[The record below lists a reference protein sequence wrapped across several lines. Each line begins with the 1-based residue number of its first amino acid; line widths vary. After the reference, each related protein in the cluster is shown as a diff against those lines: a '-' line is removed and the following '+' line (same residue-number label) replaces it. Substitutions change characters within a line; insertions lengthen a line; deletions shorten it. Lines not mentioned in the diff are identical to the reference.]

1 MGIYGC
7 ISEKQNKFAFL
18 SICTY
23 IRIVVADIL
32 GKSAICLRKFSAIM
46 YHRIFDIE
54 NRLDEAMF
62 LFGGRQTGKSTLL
75 KERFPKAVYIDL
87 LKSDVR
93 NRFKQHPEEFRESL
107 LRYPPET
114 LVIVDEIQK
123 VPDLLD
129 EVHWLMVEKG
139 LWFILSGSS
148 ARKIKKSGANNLGG
162 RAIPETLFPLVS
174 AEIPDF
180 DLERAVQNGMI
191 PRHYMVANAR
201 NRMRAYIDL
210 YLKEEIIEEALV
222 QNVDEFVRFM
232 EVAAIMDGEI
242 LNYENVA
249 SDCEVSA
256 NTVKAYYKILVDT
269 LLGFEVPA
277 YRKVIK
283 RKLYKSP
290 RFYYFDVGIANH
302 LTKRYHLA
310 PKTPEYGHAFEH
322 LIMQEIVAYLGY
334 TNSDEELT
342 YWHTYENLEVDA
354 VIGDA
359 RVAIEIKSKEHIDL
373 DDKKGVTEFAKEHPD
388 TKQIIVSR
396 DRISRRSGD
405 VDLYYVIDFFKA
417 LWAGEI
423 I

>member
-1 MGIYGC
+1 M
-7 ISEKQNKFAFL
+7 
-18 SICTY
+18 
-23 IRIVVADIL
+23 
-32 GKSAICLRKFSAIM
+32 RKFITDM
-46 YHRIFDIE
+46 YRRIFDIE

-75 KERFPKAVYIDL
+75 KERFPKAVFIDL

-93 NRFKQHPEEFRESL
+93 NRFKQHPEEFRERL

-191 PRHYMVANAR
+191 PRHYVVANAR

-210 YLKEEIIEEALV
+210 YLKEEIVEESLV
-222 QNVDEFVRFM
+222 QNADEFVRFM

-283 RKLYKSP
+283 RKLYKAP

-310 PKTPEYGHAFEH
+310 PRTPEYGHAFEH
-322 LIMQEIVAYLGY
+322 LIIQEIVAYLGY

-359 RVAIEIKSKEHIDL
+359 RVAIEIKSKEHIDH

-405 VDLYYVIDFFKA
+405 VDLYYVTDFFKA

>member
-1 MGIYGC
+1 
-7 ISEKQNKFAFL
+7 
-18 SICTY
+18 
-23 IRIVVADIL
+23 
-32 GKSAICLRKFSAIM
+32 M

-54 NRLDEAMF
+54 NRLDEGMF

-75 KERFPKAVYIDL
+75 KERFPDAVYIDL
-87 LKSDVR
+87 LNSEVR
-93 NRFKQHPEEFRESL
+93 NRFTQHPEEFRERL

-114 LVIVDEIQK
+114 LIVVDEIQK

-129 EVHWLMVEKG
+129 EIHWLMVNKG

-148 ARKIKKSGANNLGG
+148 ARKIKKRGANNLGG
-162 RAIPETLFPLVS
+162 RAIPAMLYPLVS

-180 DLERAVQNGMI
+180 DLNRAVQNGMI

-201 NRMRAYIDL
+201 NRMKGYIEL

-222 QNVDEFVRFM
+222 LNASDFARFM

-256 NTVKAYYKILVDT
+256 NTVKAYYQILKET

-290 RFYYFDVGIANH
+290 RFYYFDVGIANY
-302 LTKRYHLA
+302 LTKRLHLS
-310 PKTPEYGHAFEH
+310 PGTPEYGHAFEH

-334 TNSDEELT
+334 TDSEEELT

-359 RVAIEIKSKEHIDL
+359 RVSIEIKSTEHVHHE
-373 DDKKGVTEFAKEHPD
+373 DKKGLMEFAKEHPH
-388 TKQIIVSR
+388 TKQVLVSR

-405 VDLYYVIDFFKA
+405 VDLYYVTDFLKA

>member
-1 MGIYGC
+1 
-7 ISEKQNKFAFL
+7 
-18 SICTY
+18 
-23 IRIVVADIL
+23 
-32 GKSAICLRKFSAIM
+32 M

-54 NRLDEAMF
+54 NRLDEGMF

-87 LKSDVR
+87 LKSDLR

-114 LVIVDEIQK
+114 LIIVDEIQK
-123 VPDLLD
+123 IPDLLD
-129 EVHWLMVEKG
+129 EVHSLMVNNG

-148 ARKIKKSGANNLGG
+148 ARKIKKSGANKLGG

-180 DLERAVQNGMI
+180 DLGRAVQNGMI
-191 PRHYMVANAR
+191 PRHYMVADAR
-201 NRMRAYIDL
+201 KRLQAYIDL
-210 YLKEEIIEEALV
+210 YLSEEIAEEAAV
-222 QNVDEFVRFM
+222 QNLDDFVRFM
-232 EVAAIMDGEI
+232 EVAAISDGEI
-242 LNYENVA
+242 MNYENVA
-249 SDCEVSA
+249 SDCGVSA

-283 RKLYKSP
+283 RKLYKAS
-290 RFYYFDVGIANH
+290 RFYYFDVGIANYLTGRHH
-302 LTKRYHLA
+302 LSD
-310 PKTPEYGHAFEH
+310 KTPEYGHAFEH

-334 TNSDEELT
+334 TDSEEPLS
-342 YWHTYENLEVDA
+342 YWHTYDNHEVDA

-359 RVAIEIKSKEHIDL
+359 RVAIEIKSTDHVDH
-373 DDKKGVTEFAKEHPD
+373 DDKKGLIEFAKEHPE
-388 TKQIIVSR
+388 TKQILVSR

-405 VDLYYVIDFFKA
+405 VDLYYVTDFFKA

>member
-1 MGIYGC
+1 
-7 ISEKQNKFAFL
+7 
-18 SICTY
+18 
-23 IRIVVADIL
+23 
-32 GKSAICLRKFSAIM
+32 M

-54 NRLDEAMF
+54 NRLDEGMF

-87 LKSDVR
+87 LKSDLR

-123 VPDLLD
+123 IPDLLD
-129 EVHWLMVEKG
+129 EVHSLMVNNG
-139 LWFILSGSS
+139 FWFILSGSS
-148 ARKIKKSGANNLGG
+148 ARKIKKSGANKLGG

-180 DLERAVQNGMI
+180 DLGRAVQNGMI
-191 PRHYMVANAR
+191 PRHYMVADAR
-201 NRMRAYIDL
+201 KRLQAYIDL
-210 YLKEEIIEEALV
+210 YLSEEIAEEAAV
-222 QNVDEFVRFM
+222 QNLDDFVRFM
-232 EVAAIMDGEI
+232 EVAAISDGEI
-242 LNYENVA
+242 MNYENVA
-249 SDCEVSA
+249 SDCGVSA

-283 RKLYKSP
+283 RKLYKAS
-290 RFYYFDVGIANH
+290 RFYYFDVGIANYLTGRHH
-302 LTKRYHLA
+302 LSD
-310 PKTPEYGHAFEH
+310 KTPEYGHAFEH

-334 TNSDEELT
+334 TDSEEPLS
-342 YWHTYENLEVDA
+342 YWHTYDNHEVDA

-359 RVAIEIKSKEHIDL
+359 RVAIEIKSTDHVDH
-373 DDKKGVTEFAKEHPD
+373 DDKKGLIEFAKEHPE
-388 TKQIIVSR
+388 TKQILVSR

-405 VDLYYVIDFFKA
+405 VDLYYVTDFFKA

>member
-1 MGIYGC
+1 
-7 ISEKQNKFAFL
+7 
-18 SICTY
+18 
-23 IRIVVADIL
+23 
-32 GKSAICLRKFSAIM
+32 M

-222 QNVDEFVRFM
+222 QNVDEFIRFM

-342 YWHTYENLEVDA
+342 YWHSYENLEVDA

-359 RVAIEIKSKEHIDL
+359 RVAIEIKSKEHIDH
-373 DDKKGVTEFAKEHPD
+373 DDKKGITEFAKEHPD
-388 TKQIIVSR
+388 TKQIIVSK

-405 VDLYYVIDFFKA
+405 VDLYYVTDFFKA

>member
-1 MGIYGC
+1 M
-7 ISEKQNKFAFL
+7 
-18 SICTY
+18 
-23 IRIVVADIL
+23 
-32 GKSAICLRKFSAIM
+32 LRKFQFIM

-62 LFGGRQTGKSTLL
+62 LFGGRQVGKSTLL
-75 KERFPKAVYIDL
+75 KERFPKAIYIDL
-87 LKSDVR
+87 LKSDIR

-123 VPDLLD
+123 IPDLLD
-129 EVHWLMVEKG
+129 EVHWLMVEKD

-148 ARKIKKSGANNLGG
+148 ARKIKRSGANNLGG

-174 AEIPDF
+174 AEIPDY
-180 DLERAVQNGMI
+180 DLDRAVQNGMI
-191 PRHYMVANAR
+191 PRHYMVANAQ
-201 NRMRAYIDL
+201 NRMRAYVDL
-210 YLKEEIIEEALV
+210 YLKEEIIEESLV
-222 QNVDEFVRFM
+222 QNVDEFIRFM

-249 SDCEVSA
+249 SDCGVSA
-256 NTVKAYYKILVDT
+256 NTVKAYYKILVET

-283 RKLYKSP
+283 RKLYKSS

-310 PKTPEYGHAFEH
+310 PRTPEYGHAFEH
-322 LIMQEIVAYLGY
+322 LIIQEIRAYLGY
-334 TNSDEELT
+334 TGSEEELT

-359 RVAIEIKSKEHIDL
+359 RVAIEIKSTDHVNH
-373 DDKKGVTEFAKEHPD
+373 DDKKGVTEFAKEHPE
-388 TKQIIVSR
+388 TKQILVSR

-405 VDLYYVIDFFKA
+405 VDLYYVTDFFKA
-417 LWAGEI
+417 LWVGEI

>member
-1 MGIYGC
+1 
-7 ISEKQNKFAFL
+7 
-18 SICTY
+18 
-23 IRIVVADIL
+23 
-32 GKSAICLRKFSAIM
+32 M
-46 YHRIFDIE
+46 YRRIFDIE

-75 KERFPKAVYIDL
+75 KERFPKAVFIDL

-93 NRFKQHPEEFRESL
+93 NRFKQHPEEFRERL

-191 PRHYMVANAR
+191 PRHYVVANAR

-210 YLKEEIIEEALV
+210 YLKEEIIEESLV
-222 QNVDEFVRFM
+222 QNADEFVRFM

-283 RKLYKSP
+283 RKLYKAP

-310 PKTPEYGHAFEH
+310 PRTPEYGHAFEH
-322 LIMQEIVAYLGY
+322 LIMQEIAAYLGY

-359 RVAIEIKSKEHIDL
+359 RVAIEIKSKEHIDH

-388 TKQIIVSR
+388 TRQIIVSR

-405 VDLYYVIDFFKA
+405 VDLYYVTDFFKA

>member
-1 MGIYGC
+1 
-7 ISEKQNKFAFL
+7 
-18 SICTY
+18 
-23 IRIVVADIL
+23 
-32 GKSAICLRKFSAIM
+32 M

-54 NRLDEAMF
+54 NRLDEGMF

-87 LKSDVR
+87 LKSDLR

-123 VPDLLD
+123 IPDLLD
-129 EVHWLMVEKG
+129 EVHSLMVNNG

-148 ARKIKKSGANNLGG
+148 ARKIKKSGANKLGG

-180 DLERAVQNGMI
+180 DLGRAVQNGMI
-191 PRHYMVANAR
+191 PRHYMVADAR
-201 NRMRAYIDL
+201 KRLQAYIDL
-210 YLKEEIIEEALV
+210 YLSEEIVEEAAV
-222 QNVDEFVRFM
+222 QNLDDFVRFM
-232 EVAAIMDGEI
+232 EVAAISDGEI
-242 LNYENVA
+242 MNYENVA
-249 SDCEVSA
+249 SDCGVSA

-283 RKLYKSP
+283 RKLYKAS
-290 RFYYFDVGIANH
+290 RFYYFDVGIANYLTGRHH
-302 LTKRYHLA
+302 LSD
-310 PKTPEYGHAFEH
+310 KTPEYGHAFEH

-334 TNSDEELT
+334 TDSEEPLS
-342 YWHTYENLEVDA
+342 YWHTYDNHEVDA

-359 RVAIEIKSKEHIDL
+359 RVAIEIKSTDHVDH
-373 DDKKGVTEFAKEHPD
+373 DDKKGLIEFAKEHPE
-388 TKQIIVSR
+388 TKQILVSR

-405 VDLYYVIDFFKA
+405 VDLYYVTDFFKA

>member
-1 MGIYGC
+1 M
-7 ISEKQNKFAFL
+7 
-18 SICTY
+18 
-23 IRIVVADIL
+23 
-32 GKSAICLRKFSAIM
+32 RKFGAIM

-180 DLERAVQNGMI
+180 DLERAIQNGMI

-277 YRKVIK
+277 YKKVIK

-290 RFYYFDVGIANH
+290 RFYYSDVGIANH

-334 TNSDEELT
+334 TNSDEELS

-359 RVAIEIKSKEHIDL
+359 RVAIEIKSKEHIDHN
-373 DDKKGVTEFAKEHPD
+373 DKKGVTEFAKEHPLA
-388 TKQIIVSR
+388 KQIIVSK

-405 VDLYYVIDFFKA
+405 VDLYYVTDFFKA
-417 LWAGEI
+417 LWAGKI

>member
-1 MGIYGC
+1 M
-7 ISEKQNKFAFL
+7 
-18 SICTY
+18 
-23 IRIVVADIL
+23 
-32 GKSAICLRKFSAIM
+32 LRKFQFIM

-62 LFGGRQTGKSTLL
+62 LFGGRQVGKSTLL
-75 KERFPKAVYIDL
+75 KERFPKAIYIDL
-87 LKSDVR
+87 LKSDIR

-114 LVIVDEIQK
+114 LVIIDEIQK
-123 VPDLLD
+123 IPDLLD

-148 ARKIKKSGANNLGG
+148 ARKIKRSGANNLGG

-174 AEIPDF
+174 AEIPDY
-180 DLERAVQNGMI
+180 DLDRAVQNGMI
-191 PRHYMVANAR
+191 PRHYMVANAQ
-201 NRMRAYIDL
+201 NRMRAYVDL
-210 YLKEEIIEEALV
+210 YLKEEIIEESLV
-222 QNVDEFVRFM
+222 QNVDEFIRFM

-249 SDCEVSA
+249 SDCGVSA
-256 NTVKAYYKILVDT
+256 NTVKAYYKILVET

-283 RKLYKSP
+283 RKLYKSS

-310 PKTPEYGHAFEH
+310 PRTPEYGHAFEH
-322 LIMQEIVAYLGY
+322 LIIQEIRAYLGY
-334 TNSDEELT
+334 TGSEEELT

-359 RVAIEIKSKEHIDL
+359 RVAIEIKSTDHVNH
-373 DDKKGVTEFAKEHPD
+373 DDKKSVTEFAKEHPE
-388 TKQIIVSR
+388 TKQILVSR

-405 VDLYYVIDFFKA
+405 VDLYYVTDFFKA

>member
-1 MGIYGC
+1 M
-7 ISEKQNKFAFL
+7 
-18 SICTY
+18 
-23 IRIVVADIL
+23 
-32 GKSAICLRKFSAIM
+32 RKFITDM
-46 YHRIFDIE
+46 YRRIFDIE

-191 PRHYMVANAR
+191 PRHYAVANAR

-222 QNVDEFVRFM
+222 QNADEFVRFM

-283 RKLYKSP
+283 RKLYKAP

-310 PKTPEYGHAFEH
+310 PRTPEYGHAFEH
-322 LIMQEIVAYLGY
+322 LIMQEIAAYLGY

-359 RVAIEIKSKEHIDL
+359 RVAIEIKSKEHIDH

-388 TKQIIVSR
+388 TRQIIVSR
-396 DRISRRSGD
+396 DRISRRSGE
-405 VDLYYVIDFFKA
+405 VDLYYVTDFFKA

>member
-1 MGIYGC
+1 
-7 ISEKQNKFAFL
+7 
-18 SICTY
+18 
-23 IRIVVADIL
+23 
-32 GKSAICLRKFSAIM
+32 M
-46 YHRIFDIE
+46 YHRIFDIK

-62 LFGGRQTGKSTLL
+62 LFGGRQVGKSTLL
-75 KERFPKAVYIDL
+75 RERFPKAVYIDL
-87 LKSDVR
+87 LKSEIR

-114 LVIVDEIQK
+114 LVVVDEIQK

-148 ARKIKKSGANNLGG
+148 ARKIKKAGANNLGG
-162 RAIPETLFPLVS
+162 RAIPEYLYPLVS

-180 DLERAVQNGMI
+180 DVERAVRNGMI

-201 NRMRAYIDL
+201 NRLRGYIDL
-210 YLKEEIIEEALV
+210 YLKEEIAEEALV
-222 QNVDEFVRFM
+222 QNIDDFTRFM

-242 LNYENVA
+242 LNYEKVA

-256 NTVKAYYKILVDT
+256 NTVKSYYQILVDT

-283 RKLYKSP
+283 RKLYKASK
-290 RFYYFDVGIANH
+290 FYYFDVGIANY
-302 LTKRYHLA
+302 LTGRHHLA

-322 LIMQEIVAYLGY
+322 MVMQEIRAYLGY
-334 TNSDEELT
+334 TCSEETLS
-342 YWHTYENLEVDA
+342 YWHTYEDLEVDA

-359 RVAIEIKSKEHIDL
+359 RVAIEIKSTDHVDH
-373 DDKKGVTEFAKEHPD
+373 DNKKGVMEFAKEHPD
-388 TKQIIVSR
+388 TKQILVSR

-405 VDLYYVIDFFKA
+405 VDLYYVTDFFKA

>member
-1 MGIYGC
+1 
-7 ISEKQNKFAFL
+7 
-18 SICTY
+18 
-23 IRIVVADIL
+23 
-32 GKSAICLRKFSAIM
+32 M
-46 YHRIFDIE
+46 YHRIFDVE

-62 LFGGRQTGKSTLL
+62 LFGARQTGKSTLL
-75 KERFPKAVYIDL
+75 KERFPKAIYIDL

-180 DLERAVQNGMI
+180 DIERAIQNGMI

-210 YLKEEIIEEALV
+210 YVKEEIIEEALV
-222 QNVDEFVRFM
+222 QNVDEFIRFM

-249 SDCEVSA
+249 SDCGVSA

-290 RFYYFDVGIANH
+290 RFYYFDIGIANH
-302 LTKRYHLA
+302 LTKRYQLA

-322 LIMQEIVAYLGY
+322 LIIQEIVAYLAY

-342 YWHTYENLEVDA
+342 YWHTYENIEVDA
-354 VIGDA
+354 IIGDA
-359 RVAIEIKSKEHIDL
+359 RVAIEIKSTDHVDH
-373 DDKKGVTEFAKEHPD
+373 DDKKGIMEFAKEHPNA
-388 TKQIIVSR
+388 KQILVSR
-396 DRISRRSGD
+396 DRISRRSGN
-405 VDLYYVIDFFKA
+405 VDLYYVTDFFKA

>member
-1 MGIYGC
+1 M
-7 ISEKQNKFAFL
+7 
-18 SICTY
+18 
-23 IRIVVADIL
+23 
-32 GKSAICLRKFSAIM
+32 RKFITDM
-46 YHRIFDIE
+46 YRRIFDIE

-75 KERFPKAVYIDL
+75 KERFPKAVFIDL

-93 NRFKQHPEEFRESL
+93 NRFKQHPEEFRERL

-191 PRHYMVANAR
+191 PRHYAVANAR

-210 YLKEEIIEEALV
+210 YLKEEIVEESLV
-222 QNVDEFVRFM
+222 QNADEFVRFM

-283 RKLYKSP
+283 RKLYKAP

-310 PKTPEYGHAFEH
+310 PRTPEYGHAFEH
-322 LIMQEIVAYLGY
+322 LIIQEIVAYLGY

-359 RVAIEIKSKEHIDL
+359 RVAIEIKSKEHIDH

-388 TKQIIVSR
+388 TRQIIVSR

-405 VDLYYVIDFFKA
+405 VDLYYVTDFFKA

>member
-1 MGIYGC
+1 M
-7 ISEKQNKFAFL
+7 
-18 SICTY
+18 
-23 IRIVVADIL
+23 
-32 GKSAICLRKFSAIM
+32 RKFITDM
-46 YHRIFDIE
+46 YRRIFDIE

-93 NRFKQHPEEFRESL
+93 NRFKQRPEEFRESL

-148 ARKIKKSGANNLGG
+148 ARKIKKRGANNLGG

-191 PRHYMVANAR
+191 PRHYAVANAR

-222 QNVDEFVRFM
+222 QNADEFVRFM

-283 RKLYKSP
+283 RKLYKAP

-310 PKTPEYGHAFEH
+310 PRTPEYGHAFEH
-322 LIMQEIVAYLGY
+322 LIMQEIAAYLGY

-342 YWHTYENLEVDA
+342 YWRTYENLEVDA

-359 RVAIEIKSKEHIDL
+359 RVAIEIKSKEHIDH

-388 TKQIIVSR
+388 TRQIIVSR

-405 VDLYYVIDFFKA
+405 VDLYYLTDFFKA

>member
-1 MGIYGC
+1 
-7 ISEKQNKFAFL
+7 
-18 SICTY
+18 
-23 IRIVVADIL
+23 
-32 GKSAICLRKFSAIM
+32 M

-359 RVAIEIKSKEHIDL
+359 RVAIEIKSKEHIDH
-373 DDKKGVTEFAKEHPD
+373 DDKKGITEFAKEHPD
-388 TKQIIVSR
+388 TKQIIVSK

-405 VDLYYVIDFFKA
+405 VDLYYVTDFFKA
-417 LWAGEI
+417 LWAGDI

>member
-1 MGIYGC
+1 
-7 ISEKQNKFAFL
+7 
-18 SICTY
+18 
-23 IRIVVADIL
+23 
-32 GKSAICLRKFSAIM
+32 M
-46 YHRIFDIE
+46 YRRIFDIE

-191 PRHYMVANAR
+191 PRHYAVANAR

-222 QNVDEFVRFM
+222 QNADEFVRFM

-242 LNYENVA
+242 LNYENVS

-283 RKLYKSP
+283 RKLYKAP

-310 PKTPEYGHAFEH
+310 PRTPEYGHAFEH
-322 LIMQEIVAYLGY
+322 LIMQEIAAYLGY

-359 RVAIEIKSKEHIDL
+359 RVAIEIKSKEHIDH

-388 TKQIIVSR
+388 TRQIIVSR

-405 VDLYYVIDFFKA
+405 VDLYYVTDFFKA

>member
-1 MGIYGC
+1 
-7 ISEKQNKFAFL
+7 
-18 SICTY
+18 
-23 IRIVVADIL
+23 
-32 GKSAICLRKFSAIM
+32 M

-148 ARKIKKSGANNLGG
+148 ARKIKRSGANNLGG

-269 LLGFEVPA
+269 LLGFEVSA
-277 YRKVIK
+277 DRKVIK

-359 RVAIEIKSKEHIDL
+359 RVAIEIKSKEHIDH
-373 DDKKGVTEFAKEHPD
+373 DDKKGVTEFAKEHPLA
-388 TKQIIVSR
+388 KQIIVSK

-405 VDLYYVIDFFKA
+405 VDLYYVTDFFKA

>member
-1 MGIYGC
+1 
-7 ISEKQNKFAFL
+7 
-18 SICTY
+18 
-23 IRIVVADIL
+23 
-32 GKSAICLRKFSAIM
+32 M
-46 YHRIFDIE
+46 YRRIFDIE

-75 KERFPKAVYIDL
+75 KERFPKAVFIDL

-93 NRFKQHPEEFRESL
+93 NRFKQHPEEFRERL

-191 PRHYMVANAR
+191 PRHYVVANAR

-210 YLKEEIIEEALV
+210 YLKEEIVEESLV
-222 QNVDEFVRFM
+222 QNADEFVRFM

-283 RKLYKSP
+283 RKLYKAP

-310 PKTPEYGHAFEH
+310 PRTPEYGHAFEH
-322 LIMQEIVAYLGY
+322 LIMQEIAAYLGY

-359 RVAIEIKSKEHIDL
+359 RVAIEIKSKEHIDH

-388 TKQIIVSR
+388 TRQIIVSR

-405 VDLYYVIDFFKA
+405 VDLYYVTDFFKA

>member
-1 MGIYGC
+1 
-7 ISEKQNKFAFL
+7 
-18 SICTY
+18 
-23 IRIVVADIL
+23 
-32 GKSAICLRKFSAIM
+32 M
-46 YHRIFDIE
+46 YTRIFDIE
-54 NRLDEAMF
+54 NRLDEVMF
-62 LFGGRQTGKSTLL
+62 LFGGRQVGKSTLL

-87 LKSDVR
+87 LNSELR
-93 NRFKQHPEEFRESL
+93 NRFRQSPVLFREEL
-107 LRYPPET
+107 LRLSPGT

-129 EVHWLMVEKG
+129 EVHWLMVNKG

-148 ARKIKKSGANNLGG
+148 ARKLKKKGANNLGG

-201 NRMRAYIDL
+201 NRIKSYIEL
-210 YLKEEIIEEALV
+210 YVKEEILEEAAV
-222 QNVDEFVRFM
+222 QKVDDFVRFL
-232 EVAAIMDGEI
+232 EVVAISDGEM

-249 SDCEVSA
+249 SDCGVSA
-256 NTVKAYYKILVDT
+256 NTVKSYYKILCET

-277 YRKVIK
+277 YRKVVK
-283 RKLYKSP
+283 RKLTKAS
-290 RFYYFDVGIANH
+290 RFYFFDVGITNY
-302 LTKRYHLA
+302 LTGRYHLA

-322 LIMQEIVAYLGY
+322 FILQEIVAYLGY
-334 TNSDEELT
+334 KDCEEKLT
-342 YWHTYENLEVDA
+342 YWHTYDNIEVDA

-359 RVAIEIKSKEHIDL
+359 RVAIEIKSTEMVQNVH
-373 DDKKGVTEFAKEHPD
+373 KKGLAEFAKEHPNAR
-388 TKQIIVSR
+388 QILVSR

-405 VDLYYVIDFFKA
+405 VDLYYATDFLQA
-417 LWAGEI
+417 LWKGEI

>member
-1 MGIYGC
+1 M
-7 ISEKQNKFAFL
+7 FL
-18 SICTY
+18 ES
-23 IRIVVADIL
+23 
-32 GKSAICLRKFSAIM
+32 GKSLLNSQSRCGFSQKIRNCAEIILVVM

-75 KERFPKAVYIDL
+75 KERFPKAVYMDL
-87 LKSDVR
+87 LKSELR

-107 LRYPPET
+107 LRYPPGT

-129 EVHWLMVEKG
+129 EIHWLMTERG

-148 ARKIKKSGANNLGG
+148 ARKIIRSGANNLGG
-162 RAIPETLFPLVS
+162 RAIPEYLYPLVS

-210 YLKEEIIEEALV
+210 YLKEEIMEEALV
-222 QNVDEFVRFM
+222 QNIDVFVRFM

-249 SDCEVSA
+249 GDCGVSA

-283 RKLYKSP
+283 RKLYKAP

-322 LIMQEIVAYLGY
+322 LIIQEIRAYLGY
-334 TNSDEELT
+334 TGSEEELT

-359 RVAIEIKSKEHIDL
+359 RVAIEIKFGDHINHNE
-373 DDKKGVTEFAKEHPD
+373 KKGVTEFAKEHPG
-388 TKQIIVSR
+388 TRQILVSR

-405 VDLYYVIDFFKA
+405 VDLYYVTDFFKA

>member
-1 MGIYGC
+1 
-7 ISEKQNKFAFL
+7 
-18 SICTY
+18 
-23 IRIVVADIL
+23 
-32 GKSAICLRKFSAIM
+32 M
-46 YHRIFDIE
+46 YRRIFDIE

-75 KERFPKAVYIDL
+75 KERFPKAVFIDL

-93 NRFKQHPEEFRESL
+93 NRFKQHPEEFRERL

-191 PRHYMVANAR
+191 PRHYVVANAR

-210 YLKEEIIEEALV
+210 YLKEEIVEESLV
-222 QNVDEFVRFM
+222 QNADEFVRFM

-283 RKLYKSP
+283 RKLYKAP

-310 PKTPEYGHAFEH
+310 PRTPEYGHAFEH
-322 LIMQEIVAYLGY
+322 LIIQEIVAYLGY

-359 RVAIEIKSKEHIDL
+359 RVAIEIKSKEHIDH

-388 TKQIIVSR
+388 TRQIIVSR

-405 VDLYYVIDFFKA
+405 VDLYYVTDFFKA

>member
-1 MGIYGC
+1 M
-7 ISEKQNKFAFL
+7 
-18 SICTY
+18 
-23 IRIVVADIL
+23 
-32 GKSAICLRKFSAIM
+32 RKFITDM
-46 YHRIFDIE
+46 YRRIFDIE

-148 ARKIKKSGANNLGG
+148 ARKIKKRGANNLGG

-191 PRHYMVANAR
+191 PRHYAVANAR

-222 QNVDEFVRFM
+222 QNADEFVRFM

-283 RKLYKSP
+283 RKLYKAP

-310 PKTPEYGHAFEH
+310 PRTPEYGHAFEH
-322 LIMQEIVAYLGY
+322 LIMQEIAAYLGY

-359 RVAIEIKSKEHIDL
+359 RVAIEIKSKEHIDH

-388 TKQIIVSR
+388 TRQFIVSR

-405 VDLYYVIDFFKA
+405 VDLYYVTDFFKA

>member
-1 MGIYGC
+1 
-7 ISEKQNKFAFL
+7 
-18 SICTY
+18 
-23 IRIVVADIL
+23 
-32 GKSAICLRKFSAIM
+32 M

-107 LRYPPET
+107 LRYSPET

-222 QNVDEFVRFM
+222 QNVDEFIRFM

-359 RVAIEIKSKEHIDL
+359 RVAIEIKSKEHIDH

-388 TKQIIVSR
+388 TKQIIVSK

-405 VDLYYVIDFFKA
+405 VDLYYVTDFFKA

>member
-1 MGIYGC
+1 M
-7 ISEKQNKFAFL
+7 
-18 SICTY
+18 
-23 IRIVVADIL
+23 
-32 GKSAICLRKFSAIM
+32 RKFRVIM

-148 ARKIKKSGANNLGG
+148 ARKIKKRGAHNLGG
-162 RAIPETLFPLVS
+162 RAIPEMLFPLVS

-210 YLKEEIIEEALV
+210 YLKEEILEEALV
-222 QNVDEFVRFM
+222 QNVDEFFRFM

-249 SDCEVSA
+249 SDCKVSA

-290 RFYYFDVGIANH
+290 RFYYFDVGVANH

-359 RVAIEIKSKEHIDL
+359 RVAIEIKSKEHIDH
-373 DDKKGVTEFAKEHPD
+373 DDKKGVTEFAKEHPS

-405 VDLYYVIDFFKA
+405 VDLYYVTDFFKA